1 MLNFHHIKTPMNI
14 LNSTPEDIPFIFDL
28 YDKAIAYQK
37 KVGSRHWLGFEKKLI
52 ETEIVEKRQWKLLI
66 NDEIACIFVIT
77 WNDAMIWG
85 ERDLQPSIYLHR
97 IVTNPEF
104 RGHSCVKDIIAW
116 ARIFCKE
123 HDRKFIRLDTFGDNA
138 PLVEYYKK
146 CGFSYLGLTQMGKRP
161 DLPKHCQGTSL
172 ALLQIEI

>member
-1 MLNFHHIKTPMNI
+1 MTII
-14 LNSTPEDIPFIFDL
+14 NSTPEDLPAIFDL

-52 ETEIVEKRQWKLLI
+52 ETEIAEKRQWKLI
-66 NDEIACIFVIT
+66 IEGKIACIFVIT

-85 ERDLQPSIYLHR
+85 EKDEQPSVYLHR

-104 RGHSCVKDIIAW
+104 RGHSCVKEIVSW
-116 ARIFCKE
+116 AKTFCKQ
-123 HDRKFIRLDTFGDNA
+123 HNRKFIRLDTFGDNG
-138 PLVEYYKK
+138 PLIEYYKK
-146 CGFSYLGLTQMGKRP
+146 CGFTYLGLTQMGKRP
-161 DLPKHCQGTSL
+161 DLPKHYEGTSL

>member
-1 MLNFHHIKTPMNI
+1 MTIV
-14 LNSTPEDIPFIFDL
+14 NSTPEDLPVIFDL

-52 ETEIVEKRQWKLLI
+52 ETEIAEKRQWKLVK
-66 NDEIACIFVIT
+66 DGAVACIFVIT

-85 ERDLQPSIYLHR
+85 ERDQQPSIYLHR

-104 RGHSCVKDIIAW
+104 RGQSSVSEIIEW
-116 ARIFCKE
+116 AREFCKK
-123 HDRKFIRLDTFGDNA
+123 HGRKFIRLDTFGDNG
-138 PLVEYYKK
+138 PLIEYYKK
-146 CGFSYLGLTQMGKRP
+146 CGFTYLGLTQMGKRP
-161 DLPKHCQGTSL
+161 DLPKHYEGTNL